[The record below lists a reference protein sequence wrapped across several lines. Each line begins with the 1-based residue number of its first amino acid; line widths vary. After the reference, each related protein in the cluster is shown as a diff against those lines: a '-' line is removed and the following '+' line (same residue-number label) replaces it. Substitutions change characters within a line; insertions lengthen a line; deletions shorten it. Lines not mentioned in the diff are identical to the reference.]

1 MKLPC
6 IGYYFVAISCIN
18 CCLILKLLQMKSFL
32 ILLLSLSCSF
42 SFSQNDDDT
51 VYYLTRTMSLKKY
64 DFTTSPPSVSSNAI
78 IAEKGW
84 RFTIDQPDASGYII
98 KFLKWNGDNNP
109 KNQTIYATVT
119 TAQVI
124 DKKANTINIKE
135 EAINYYHISKSDFD
149 SYVKTFVQEN
159 PLLSF
164 VTGAI
169 TVPIKI
175 RPGGDKVDSEGN
187 KLRPFD
193 FTGDI
198 NIGLSIG
205 LRIRLDAK
213 AKSFLI
219 PSAGINLTSVSI
231 DENTIKNGVITS
243 KTNASSLTPFI
254 GLVGE
259 YDNFQIALL
268 TGWDRLSG
276 KTGENWIYQGKPWF
290 GIGLGY
296 NIFNTSNNTPSTNSK

>member
-1 MKLPC
+1 
-6 IGYYFVAISCIN
+6 
-18 CCLILKLLQMKSFL
+18 MKSFL

-42 SFSQNDDDT
+42 SYSQNDDET
-51 VYYLTRTMSLKKY
+51 VYYLTRTMSLEEY
-64 DFTTSPPSVSSNAI
+64 DFNTNSPTVPTKTI
-78 IAEKGW
+78 IAQKGW
-84 RFTIDQPDASGYII
+84 RFTVDQPNDDGYII
-98 KFLKWNGDNNP
+98 KFLKWPDDNNL

-124 DKKANTINIKE
+124 DKKGKSKNINKE
-135 EAINYYHISKSDFD
+135 TVNYYQISNSDYNEYAKKFL
-149 SYVKTFVQEN
+149 QPN
-159 PLLSF
+159 PSLSF

-193 FTGDI
+193 FNGDI
-198 NIGLSIG
+198 NIGLSFG
-205 LRIRLDAK
+205 FRIRLDK
-213 AKSFLI
+213 KGKVFLI
-219 PSAGINLTSVSI
+219 PAAGINLTSISI
-231 DENTIKNGVITS
+231 DENTVKNGIITS

-254 GLVGE
+254 GFIGE
-259 YDNFQIALL
+259 YDNFQVALM

-296 NIFNTSNNTPSTNSK
+296 NIFNTSNNNPSTNSKEL